1 MKGLKVI
8 DNPYHGTSTKQ
19 GSVDLTVIL
28 YSPPKR
34 WMDLINRNPEL
45 NPEAKDYV
53 CAHPDAD
60 AVVTGMKPLGLYPVC
75 PFYPAKHNVFDKDNG
90 KAPFKNFPN
99 YFLPF
104 PLIALSDSQ
113 LNLYGYCGDYIVEH
127 SALLDRLFKS
137 DP

>member
-1 MKGLKVI
+1 MEPGA
-8 DNPYHGTSTKQ
+8 
-19 GSVDLTVIL
+19 
-28 YSPPKR
+28 
-34 WMDLINRNPEL
+34 LINRNPEL

-99 YFLPF
+99 HFLPF

>member
-1 MKGLKVI
+1 
-8 DNPYHGTSTKQ
+8 
-19 GSVDLTVIL
+19 
-28 YSPPKR
+28 
-34 WMDLINRNPEL
+34 
-45 NPEAKDYV
+45 
-53 CAHPDAD
+53 
-60 AVVTGMKPLGLYPVC
+60 MKPLGLYPVC